1 MFKHSLI
8 SLRKAALALLL
19 GACAS
24 FASAASTYQVQIDT
38 SSLVAEHGNSGWI
51 DLQFNPGNAGTPY
64 AQVVLSNF
72 FGFGDPASADA
83 IGSVSGSLA
92 GGYTIANNDA
102 GGYNDLLHAVNFGGK
117 LGFTVTFSGDYDP
130 AASGLGSTFAV
141 GLLNGGKDT
150 YLGTNEQ
157 SGALL
162 WLDWTSLGTVTAA
175 PLDTALAVSV
185 SAVPEAQTWLM
196 LGVGLALVGS
206 VARRRRLPA

>member
-24 FASAASTYQVQIDT
+24 FASAATYQVQIDT
-38 SSLVAEHGNSGWI
+38 SSLVADYGSSGWI

-72 FGFGDPASADA
+72 SGFGDPASADP

-141 GLLNGGKDT
+141 GLLNSGKDA

-157 SGALL
+157 SGALV

-206 VARRRRLPA
+206 VARRRRLHG